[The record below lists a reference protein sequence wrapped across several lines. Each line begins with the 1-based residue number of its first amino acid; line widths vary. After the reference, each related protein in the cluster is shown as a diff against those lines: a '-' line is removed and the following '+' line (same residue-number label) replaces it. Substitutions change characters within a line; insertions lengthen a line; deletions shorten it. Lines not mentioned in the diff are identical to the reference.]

1 MVVLWVVNNA
11 LPEAEFL
18 LSGRKTEIKTTGGW
32 VYGYASALLEHQ
44 AVDLHIASIHFGVR
58 ELTVLK
64 GERITYY
71 LVPCPK
77 GSLVYDR
84 DQEEIWRRIGG
95 MVNPDVVHIHG
106 TEFAH
111 SLASFRVFDP
121 EKTVISIQGLKSAY
135 WEYYTQGFTPSELRR
150 GWTVRGRLRGNMR
163 HEQKLFRK
171 SGELEAELLREC
183 RHVIGRTSWDRARVW
198 ALNPSARYHFCNEVL
213 RPEFYDGRRWD
224 YERCS
229 RHTIFL
235 SQAEYAIKGLHQV
248 LKAMPLVLREY
259 PDAKVRVAGWNI
271 TDAPWYRIHGYGKL
285 LRRCIRDN
293 GLSDAVTFVGHLNAE
308 EIKEEYLRSNV
319 FVCPSSIENSPNSL
333 GEAQILGV
341 PCIAS
346 YVGGV
351 MDMMKGNEDNLYRF
365 EEVSM
370 LAAKICRV
378 FADRG
383 CQTDMSS
390 EAAARHDPKKNSAV
404 LMSIYGELASPVKSL
419 EI

>member
-121 EKTVISIQGLKSAY
+121 EKTVVSIQGLKSAY

-150 GWTVRGRLRGNMR
+150 GWTVRDLLKGNMR

-248 LKAMPLVLREY
+248 HVVGDGEVGHHGLTEALDLHVAGIVGTQRHGVVDDLGNDQHPLVE
-259 PDAKVRVAGWNI
+259 
-271 TDAPWYRIHGYGKL
+271 
-285 LRRCIRDN
+285 
-293 GLSDAVTFVGHLNAE
+293 
-308 EIKEEYLRSNV
+308 
-319 FVCPSSIENSPNSL
+319 
-333 GEAQILGV
+333 LGV
-341 PCIAS
+341 QL
-346 YVGGV
+346 VLQLLQVGQTLGVLGHFLLHGLGFGQLGGV
-351 MDMMKGNEDNLYRF
+351 LLG
-365 EEVSM
+365 
-370 LAAKICRV
+370 LAHQH
-378 FADRG
+378 ADLLG
-383 CQTDMSS
+383 QGIAGGA
-390 EAAARHDPKKNSAV
+390 ELVGLHDGGTALGVQLNDLIHQGQLFV
-404 LMSIYGELASPVKSL
+404 LELLFDVLLDDVGIFPDKFDV
-419 EI
+419 

>member
-1 MVVLWVVNNA
+1 M
-11 LPEAEFL
+11 
-18 LSGRKTEIKTTGGW
+18 
-32 VYGYASALLEHQ
+32 
-44 AVDLHIASIHFGVR
+44 
-58 ELTVLK
+58 
-64 GERITYY
+64 
-71 LVPCPK
+71 
-77 GSLVYDR
+77 
-84 DQEEIWRRIGG
+84 
-95 MVNPDVVHIHG
+95 
-106 TEFAH
+106 
-111 SLASFRVFDP
+111 
-121 EKTVISIQGLKSAY
+121 
-135 WEYYTQGFTPSELRR
+135 
-150 GWTVRGRLRGNMR
+150 
-163 HEQKLFRK
+163 
-171 SGELEAELLREC
+171 EAELLREC

-198 ALNPSARYHFCNEVL
+198 ALNPLASYHFCNEVL

-383 CQTDMSS
+383 YQTDMSS

-404 LMSIYGELASPVKSL
+404 LMSIYGELVSPVKSL